1 MEVGRSKKEQVA
13 SPEIQNSNQQ
23 ALQEAHE
30 DSFETTSSQEGI
42 ESSFQTLLPV
52 LLVGMTTQATSQR
65 KPCEGPRNQEALL
78 FSSFHKRCARDGH

>member
-1 MEVGRSKKEQVA
+1 MAETKTTRSKKEQVA

-42 ESSFQTLLPV
+42 EIYIYGCALHVPGPPPTPMVWSPPYPTVLAATVVVLVLVLP
-52 LLVGMTTQATSQR
+52 TTSTT
-65 KPCEGPRNQEALL
+65 
-78 FSSFHKRCARDGH
+78 